1 MAVYD
6 YKPPDQ
12 SVDTFPEYKDNV
24 DSSIRANASL
34 ATNFYPHESS
44 TPAMT
49 VDMEAGRIWDFAS
62 GTLIEEAARVTST
75 ITAPVTNPR
84 IDRIE
89 VDPVTGNYSILTGVE
104 SASPSAPDYT
114 ADRYPICQILL
125 ATSDTAIYNTQITDE
140 RPLVVT
146 PIPEAPAV
154 PNFFLT
160 TKEYTFD
167 STVFVTLSNVPGVI
181 TEGALTTVGPTG
193 SGADYIWSALDYIP
207 ANARYVDLF
216 VIWASN
222 GITGNNI
229 NSFCAFY
236 KEGATAYHSR
246 VALYAD
252 NNSAGSLPYQSS
264 VNVMIRVPLASLSN
278 IFEVLWFDDP
288 TNTPINTSFSIKSFG
303 V

>member
-1 MAVYD
+1 VTVYK
-6 YKPPDQ
+6 YNPPDQ
-12 SVDTFPEYKDNV
+12 SADTFPEYKNNI

-62 GTLIEEAARVTST
+62 GALIEEAARVTST

-89 VDPVTGNYSILTGVE
+89 VDPATGNYSILTGVE
-104 SASPSAPDYT
+104 SASPIAPAYT
-114 ADRYPICQILL
+114 AGHYPICQILL
-125 ATSDTAIYNTQITDE
+125 AISDTAIYNTQIIDE
-140 RPLVVT
+140 RPLVVA
-146 PIPEAPAV
+146 PIPEAPEITH
-154 PNFFLT
+154 FFST

-167 STVFVTLSNVPGVI
+167 STVFVSLNNVTGVI
-181 TEGALTTVGPTG
+181 AEGVLTTVGPTG
-193 SGADYIWSALDYIP
+193 SGATYIWSALDYIP
-207 ANARYVDLF
+207 ANAKYVDLF
-216 VIWASN
+216 VTWASN
-222 GITGNNI
+222 GVTGNNI
-229 NSFCAFY
+229 NSFCAFH
-236 KEGATAYHSR
+236 KEGATAYHTR

-264 VNVMIRVPLASLSN
+264 VNVMVRVPLASLSN
-278 IFEVLWFDDP
+278 IFEVGWFDDP
-288 TNTPINTSFSIKSFG
+288 TNTPINNQFTIVSFG